1 MKKNWKL
8 NRGKQL
14 NKTSDNKQIDN
25 NDNFN
30 HDDYMKQDI
39 LLSLYK
45 DYLNFNEEI
54 NIQRVVDLEF
64 SKIKYVQDTKQN
76 IKQYFKWKK

>member
-14 NKTSDNKQIDN
+14 NKTNDNKQMDNNNFN
-25 NDNFN
+25 NDN
-30 HDDYMKQDI
+30 DLKQDI

-76 IKQYFKWKK
+76 IKKYFKWKK